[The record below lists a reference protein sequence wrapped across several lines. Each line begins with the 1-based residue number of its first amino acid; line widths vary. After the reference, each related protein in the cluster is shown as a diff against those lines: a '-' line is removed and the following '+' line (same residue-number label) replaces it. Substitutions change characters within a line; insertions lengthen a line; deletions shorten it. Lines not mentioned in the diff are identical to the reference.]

1 MCSTTER
8 LRDPQSIVYMILDES
23 AWTCDG
29 RAGWQ
34 RFTTFTTQRLLVLL
48 AELHLHAVCL
58 VIDAGPRRHINLASA
73 KPLRLTSVAGEAGKT
88 QNWLTSWL
96 G

>member
-1 MCSTTER
+1 
-8 LRDPQSIVYMILDES
+8 
-23 AWTCDG
+23 
-29 RAGWQ
+29 
-34 RFTTFTTQRLLVLL
+34 L